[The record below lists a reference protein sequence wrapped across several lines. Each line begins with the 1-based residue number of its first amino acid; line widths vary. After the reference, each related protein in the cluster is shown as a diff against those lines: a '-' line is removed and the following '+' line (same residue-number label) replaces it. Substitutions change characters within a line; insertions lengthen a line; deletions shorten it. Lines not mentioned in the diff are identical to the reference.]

1 MFLLKVRIGIEMH
14 SETKELCKQEGGN
27 TVSLAHLTGE
37 YKKNER
43 LQSLL

>member
-14 SETKELCKQEGGN
+14 SEMKELCKHEVA